1 MTLDDGMDDPTST
14 AANRTPVGSHLSTGA
29 KATVHIAGSSVTA
42 TVAAALVGVWTAV
55 GLARGFGHHWL
66 DVLYACSSGVTFVM
80 VFLIQHTSGRETRAI
95 LLKLDELIRAT
106 DGARDQ
112 FIAAERR
119 PLHEQTH
126 LESTGAGSPLA

>member
-1 MTLDDGMDDPTST
+1 MPDVV
-14 AANRTPVGSHLSTGA
+14 RTPFGSRLSTGA
-29 KATVHIAGSSVTA
+29 RATVQVAGSSVTA
-42 TVAAALVGVWTAV
+42 VLAATLVGVWTVV
-55 GLARGFGHHWL
+55 GLVRGFGHHWL
-66 DVLYACSSGVTFVM
+66 DVLYASSGAVTFVM

-112 FIAAERR
+112 FIAAEHK

-126 LESTGAGSPLA
+126 LESTAR